1 MSFIRTPKFWALL
14 LFSALLLTL
23 GACGRPAVEYTDNKD
38 VVIENAKSR
47 KVGNYLEVSATL
59 RNDDNDDVTRAVY
72 RVEFYDKDDFL
83 IEQTSWRPALVKG
96 GAAIHIKERSTTPGA
111 EEFTIV
117 ISNDAS

>member
-1 MSFIRTPKFWALL
+1 MSFIRIPKFWALL
-14 LFSALLLTL
+14 LLSALLLTL

-47 KVGNYLEVSATL
+47 KVSGYLEVSGVL
-59 RNDDNDDVTRAVY
+59 RNDDSDDVNRSVY
-72 RVEFYDKDDFL
+72 RVEFYDAEGFL
-83 IEQTSWRPALVKG
+83 LEHTSWRPALVKG
-96 GAAIHIKERSTTPGA
+96 GGAIHIKERSTVPGA

>member
-1 MSFIRTPKFWALL
+1 MSFIKMPKFWTLPLL
-14 LFSALLLTL
+14 AALLLTL

-38 VVIENAKSR
+38 VTIEDAKSR
-47 KVGNYLEVSATL
+47 KAGDYLEVSGVL
-59 RNDDNDDVTRAVY
+59 RNGDTDDVNRSVY
-72 RVEFYDKDDFL
+72 RVEFYDKDGFL

-96 GAAIHIKERSTTPGA
+96 GGAIHIKERSTLPGA